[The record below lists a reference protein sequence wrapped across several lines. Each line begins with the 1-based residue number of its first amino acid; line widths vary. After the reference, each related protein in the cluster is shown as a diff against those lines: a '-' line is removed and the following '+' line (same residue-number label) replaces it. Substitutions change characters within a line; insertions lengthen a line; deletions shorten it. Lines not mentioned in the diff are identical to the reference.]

1 MSCDQCDSGIVYVG
15 GDKLAECPNCAEVAK
30 SGPLSPKDAR
40 VLTDQVKG
48 DAADLWRKLLRLYE
62 GAAHKALG
70 YSSWAGYCKHEF
82 GMGKTKAHRLLHA
95 AEVVEQLPNGQL
107 ASERVARE
115 FVPVLREEP
124 ERVPEVY
131 GNVVQI
137 HGPDPTAE
145 QVCEV
150 VRTTPTRRKRASKIR
165 RLPASP
171 SWARSVTTRL
181 RGLSKEAQE
190 AQKWID
196 EGHRPPT
203 ELFERL
209 STARDA
215 ATRLARDLDR
225 LLDAAPHPVVDV
237 EPTLVPRQAAF
248 DPFGDHA

>member
-1 MSCDQCDSGIVYVG
+1 VSCDSCDHGIRYVD
-15 GDKLAECPNCAEVAK
+15 GDKVTECPNCAAVAK
-30 SGPLSPKDAR
+30 SGPLSPQDAR
-40 VLTDQVKG
+40 KLTNEVKA
-48 DAADLWRKLLRLYE
+48 DASALWTKLLRLYE
-62 GAAHKALG
+62 GQAHVALG
-70 YSSWAGYCKHEF
+70 YQSWGSYFKHEF
-82 GMGKTKAHRLLHA
+82 GQTGTRGYQLLEA
-95 AEVVEQLPNGQL
+95 A
-107 ASERVARE
+107 RVASIQPGLNERQARE
-115 FVPVLREEP
+115 LAPVLREDP

-131 GNVVQI
+131 SNVVQW
-137 HGPDPTAE
+137 HGPEPTAE
-145 QVCEV
+145 QVREV
-150 VRTTPTRRKRASKIR
+150 VRTTPTRRKRASRIK
-165 RLPASP
+165 RLEGSP

-225 LLDAAPHPVVDV
+225 LLDAAPHPVVDA
-237 EPTLVPRQAAF
+237 EPTLIPRQAAF